1 MFSIP
6 EGKSADEMGGG
17 EIREEK
23 ALPASS
29 CLGTCLRQDMM
40 CGAVATSLTPRGED
54 QETQREMAPRAAEPA

>member
-6 EGKSADEMGGG
+6 EGQSADEMGGG
-17 EIREEK
+17 EIRQEK

-29 CLGTCLRQDMM
+29 CLGTWLRQDMM

-54 QETQREMAPRAAEPA
+54 QETQREMAPEEP